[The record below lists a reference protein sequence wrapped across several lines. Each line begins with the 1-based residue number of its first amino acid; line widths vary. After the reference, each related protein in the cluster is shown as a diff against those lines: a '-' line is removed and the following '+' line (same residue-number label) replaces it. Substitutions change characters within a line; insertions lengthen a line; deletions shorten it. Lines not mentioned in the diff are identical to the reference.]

1 MNASGDGLTYQWQRN
16 DENISGDDGRI
27 EGVLD
32 DTLIIADTK
41 AEDAGVYKCIVINGA
56 GDSITSNEATLTVC
70 K

>member
-1 MNASGDGLTYQWQRN
+1 MNASGDGLTYQWQKN
-16 DENISGDDGRI
+16 DANISGNDSRI

-32 DTLIIADTK
+32 DTLIITDAK

-56 GDSITSNEATLTVC
+56 GDSITSNEATLSVR